1 MAEIGD
7 VAAAAALVEHLRGRP
22 ADAVRRMIHTGGRGT
37 FSPRQARRKRSFIV
51 VEDTRASAAWC
62 DRIPGVMLRL
72 VAYSPNGVRR
82 YAVDRREM
90 SLGSSESCDV
100 RLPFAG
106 VGPRHATLYSEQGEV
121 RIEDLGSRKGVVV
134 NGERVKDA
142 RLQVLDEIRL
152 GSITLLLEDVVQDED
167 PVAEPAAAPEPEPTI
182 TPTRMLDH
190 LARVSAWVLSD
201 TMSANTTLE
210 APILDLLKDFGGGA
224 LFLFQGETKKR
235 GIKFV
240 VATDARWLGNGA
252 ELLKQITDSAT
263 ETGEVTVTGGA
274 AAAIIGE
281 LEGHQAWIAFRSV
294 RALERSY
301 LFVIALP
308 RFRPDLWSPL
318 PALRTLADQLI
329 LGLVH
334 HVGQYEPI
342 LFGSPQQAEVT
353 LAPGLIVGESEAMK
367 QALAQLRAAV
377 DQHVHVLVRGE
388 PGVSKELWARSIH
401 LSSRSHGPF
410 VKASCAGAAARQI
423 EADLFGSEVGGSRGP
438 VVREGKLLAA
448 DGGTL
453 YLEDVEQLPLPLQAR
468 LVRFLRSGEIEPV
481 DSLQKHPVDVRLIV
495 ASAEALETWAGRDK
509 FRIDLAYR
517 LSQVTIDVPPLRE
530 RREDLPLLIQS
541 ALNRCCHD
549 SGKRIQGITVQAL
562 EALVFHDYPGNL
574 PELENIVRRLVYL
587 CRSGQP
593 IDQSKLPEEVRLSK
607 IKGPR
612 PERTSELTLENL
624 VSECERAA
632 IREALRRS
640 DGNKSE
646 AARLLGLSRNGLA
659 MKITR
664 LGL

>member
-1 MAEIGD
+1 
-7 VAAAAALVEHLRGRP
+7 
-22 ADAVRRMIHTGGRGT
+22 
-37 FSPRQARRKRSFIV
+37 
-51 VEDTRASAAWC
+51 
-62 DRIPGVMLRL
+62 MLRL
-72 VAYSPNGVRR
+72 VAYAPNGVRR
-82 YAVDRREM
+82 YAVDRRELL
-90 SLGSSESCDV
+90 LGSAESCDV

-106 VGPRHATLYSEQGEV
+106 VGPRHATLYSEQGAL
-121 RIEDLGSRKGVVV
+121 RIEDLGSRKGVLV

-142 RLQVLDEIRL
+142 RLRVLDEIRL

-167 PVAEPAAAPEPEPTI
+167 AEEPTSEPAPEVTV
-182 TPTRMLDH
+182 TPSSMLEH

-201 TMSANTTLE
+201 TMSAHTTLE

-274 AAAIIGE
+274 AAAIFGE
-281 LEGHQAWIAFRSV
+281 LEGHEAWIAYRSV

-301 LFVIALP
+301 LFVVALP
-308 RFRPDLWSPL
+308 QFRPDGWSPL

-377 DQHVHVLVRGE
+377 DQEIHVLVRGE
-388 PGVSKELWARSIH
+388 AGVAKELWARSIH
-401 LSSRSHGPF
+401 LSGRRREGPF
-410 VKASCAGAAARQI
+410 VKASCAGAGTRQI
-423 EADLFGSEVGGSRGP
+423 EADLFGSEVAGSRET

-448 DGGTL
+448 DGGIL
-453 YLEDVEQLPLPLQAR
+453 YLEDVEQLPMQVQAR
-468 LVRFLRSGEIEPV
+468 LVRFLRSGEVEPV
-481 DSLQKHPVDVRLIV
+481 DSLEKHPVDVRLIV
-495 ASAEALETWAGRDK
+495 TSEDALETWAGRDK

-517 LSQVTIDVPPLRE
+517 LSQVSIDVPPLRE

-541 ALNRCCHD
+541 VLNRCCHD
-549 SGKRIQGITVQAL
+549 TGKRVQGITVQAL

-574 PELENIVRRLVYL
+574 PELDNIVRRLVYL

-593 IDQSKLPEEVRLSK
+593 IDQSMLPEEVRLSK

-612 PERTSELTLENL
+612 PEGTTELTLEKL

-640 DGNKSE
+640 LGNKSQ

-659 MKITR
+659 MKISR